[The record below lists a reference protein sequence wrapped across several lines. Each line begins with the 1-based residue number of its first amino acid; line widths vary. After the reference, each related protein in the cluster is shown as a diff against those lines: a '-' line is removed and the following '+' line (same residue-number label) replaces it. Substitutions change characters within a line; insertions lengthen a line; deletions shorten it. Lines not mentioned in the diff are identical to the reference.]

1 MLEAGEA
8 LAGFAFGDFYA
19 EPSPQVEL
27 RRTGRAWHWGK
38 VLFEQWWL
46 SPPGPRREVL
56 RVALGLGARWLGI
69 PAIV

>member
-1 MLEAGEA
+1 
-8 LAGFAFGDFYA
+8 
-19 EPSPQVEL
+19 VEL